1 MDDSTRSPS
10 PRPSPPLWS
19 ATALWTRAAPVP
31 DAIRADALP
40 AVEAAGLVRD
50 GLLVR
55 CGRHYRAAAVPECPE
70 VRARTLSFDLPRR
83 LGVRGRTAAWV
94 WWGEPAPA
102 WPPEVFLA
110 AGRAGALH
118 LDWRGAGV
126 GRLHGVQEGDVR
138 RLGDILVTSPART
151 LRDLRAGA
159 ARPLGAAS
167 SGAAPSD
174 SASAAPPAVSA
185 VADAVHVVD
194 GVDAPHGVEQPVE
207 VHRIAHL
214 EHEPGDGQTVL

>member
-1 MDDSTRSPS
+1 MIGGMDDSTRSPS
-10 PRPSPPLWS
+10 PRLSQPLWS

-40 AVEAAGLVRD
+40 AVEAASLVRD

-70 VRARTLSFDLPRR
+70 VRARTLSFDLPHR

-94 WWGEPAPA
+94 WWSEPVPT

-110 AGRAGALH
+110 AGRAGALP

-126 GRLHGVQEGDVR
+126 GRLRGVREEDVQH
-138 RLGDILVTSPART
+138 LGDILVTSPART
-151 LRDLRAGA
+151 LRDLRAAAAGA
-159 ARPLGAAS
+159 ARPLGMAS
-167 SGAAPSD
+167 S
-174 SASAAPPAVSA
+174 SAAPADPASA
-185 VADAVHVVD
+185 DPAH
-194 GVDAPHGVEQPVE
+194 PRCQPSLT
-207 VHRIAHL
+207 RY
-214 EHEPGDGQTVL
+214 TS